1 VTVSRLPVD
10 LQGVYALW
18 VRDVT
23 RFVRAP
29 SQVVG
34 ALLTPLLFL
43 VFLGTGFSGAAVPG
57 IPEGVDYLQYIV
69 PGVVGFTLLFGASF
83 AGLAILAD
91 RDVGFLK
98 EILVAPVSRTSI
110 VLGRVAGGSTT
121 ALVQSL
127 LILLLSI
134 PLGFRVRRPLLAP
147 LALVVLLL
155 LAVTFVG
162 FGIALASQFR
172 DSQGFGILVQF
183 AILPLFFLSG
193 ALYPLDQLPT
203 VVQYLGLLN
212 PLTYG
217 VDALRGVLVGN
228 AAYPL
233 VVDFGALALGAVVM
247 VVVGAALFERVEAG

>member
-1 VTVSRLPVD
+1 MTVSRLPVD
-10 LQGVYALW
+10 PQGVYALW

-23 RFVRAP
+23 RFVRTP

-43 VFLGTGFSGAAVPG
+43 VFLGTGFSGAAIPG

-69 PGVVGFTLLFGASF
+69 PGIVGFTLLFGASF

-127 LILLLSI
+127 LILLLSV
-134 PLGFRVRRPLLAP
+134 PLGFEVRRPLLAP
-147 LALVVLLL
+147 LALVVLGL

-183 AILPLFFLSG
+183 AILPL
-193 ALYPLDQLPT
+193 YPLDQLPAA
-203 VVQYLGLLN
+203 VRYLGLLN

-217 VDALRGVLVGN
+217 VDALRGVLVGTST
-228 AAYPL
+228 YPL
-233 VVDFGALALGAVVM
+233 AVDFGALVVGAAVM
-247 VVVGAALFERVEAG
+247 VAAGAALFERVEAA